1 MLLMNQQKIGV
12 NIQKYRKQLGLT
24 QVEVAEIADLS
35 DRAFADIE
43 RGTSN
48 MRVDTLLK
56 ICAALRVT
64 PNDLLT
70 EDAPDVIEQ
79 ETEIL
84 TRLKDCSEEEK
95 RTAYS
100 LLAVYLDSLK

>member
-1 MLLMNQQKIGV
+1 MLVTDQQKIGA
-12 NIQKYRKQLGLT
+12 NIQRHRKQLGFT
-24 QVEVAEIADLS
+24 QVEVAEAANLS

-48 MRVDTLLK
+48 MRVETLLR
-56 ICAALRVT
+56 ICAALKVT
-64 PNDLLT
+64 PDDLLT
-70 EDAPDVIEQ
+70 EDTPEVIER
-79 ETEIL
+79 ETDVL
-84 TRLKDCSEEEK
+84 ARLKDCSEEEK

>member
-1 MLLMNQQKIGV
+1 MLVSDQQKIGV
-12 NIQKYRKQLGLT
+12 NIQKYRKQLGFT

-56 ICAALRVT
+56 ICSALRVT
-64 PNDLLT
+64 PDDLLT

-79 ETEIL
+79 ETDIL
-84 TRLKDCSEEEK
+84 IRLKNCSDKEK

-100 LLAVYLDSLK
+100 LLTVYLDSLK